1 MRKKMTAVLIIVLSV
16 IFGAYP
22 AAATHAGGEKNRN
35 VGKSRHE
42 IRENRTDA
50 GSGARSG
57 GTFSKTFTFN
67 VSDYN
72 VTQQDAFDLVEIPG
86 AETDVTD
93 YLPVLPFLMATL
105 NLPKDASAV
114 SVRLTGGTTESLGR
128 LNIPTYL
135 LIPGPDAPPSF
146 TDVMYVTGLYPETN
160 CTHRVFHGRDDTEVI
175 IYFVPVQ
182 HNVDTKETTLWKEA
196 TVEVQY
202 EVDECIFISALRTD
216 KEDYITTEPVIVTAT
231 LRNVGDTDVTGL
243 TAAASITRFG
253 ETLRTSQVSVGPVP
267 AGGSTEV
274 TVSVDNGL
282 DTDTYPLIFEIRDES
297 GSVTA
302 SLLKKGTFVT
312 SGRTEIGLSGESLI
326 PGDQLDLTVTYENY
340 HTYQVTA
347 DILFELYDEKY
358 RMVMAVPGS
367 PTEIAAGSSE
377 SMTWHLYTGNLAP
390 GEYEVVA
397 VAEMESGD
405 CVTRSEFVVR
415 DPDDNK
421 YHSADHTPR
430 DFRIS
435 LSELLR
441 VIQLYSSGSFHC
453 APGTEDGYAPG
464 DGDRTCTPHNSD
476 YAPQDWYISLGGL
489 LRLIQLYSSD
499 GYRPETGTEDGFAPG
514 KRQ

>member
-16 IFGAYP
+16 ISGAYP

-35 VGKSRHE
+35 VGKSGPE
-42 IRENRTDA
+42 IRENRTTA
-50 GSGARSG
+50 GSEARSG
-57 GTFSKTFTFN
+57 GTFGRTFTFS

-72 VTQQDAFDLVEIPG
+72 VTQQDSFDLLDIPG
-86 AETDVTD
+86 AETNFTELAPILPYFVT
-93 YLPVLPFLMATL
+93 TL
-105 NLPKDASAV
+105 RLPKDSSVV
-114 SVRLTGGTTESLGR
+114 SLRLVGGDTISLGQ
-128 LNIPTYL
+128 LNIPSIYF
-135 LIPGPDAPPSF
+135 IPG
-146 TDVMYVTGLYPETN
+146 TGLYELSDIIDVEAGMYPETN
-160 CTHRVFHGRDDTEVI
+160 YDHRVRHGRDDTEVI
-175 IYFVPVQ
+175 IFFDPVQ
-182 HNVDTKETTLWKEA
+182 HNADTKETTLWTEA

-202 EVDECIFISALRTD
+202 QVEECIFISALRTD

-312 SGRTEIGLSGESLI
+312 SGRTEIGLSGESI
-326 PGDQLDLTVTYENY
+326 MPGDPLNLTVTYENY

-415 DPDDNK
+415 DPDDLNCDLAVTL
-421 YHSADHTPR
+421 ADAFIALRLLVSEDTPPEFCFG
-430 DFRIS
+430 DI
-435 LSELLR
+435 
-441 VIQLYSSGSFHC
+441 
-453 APGTEDGYAPG
+453 
-464 DGDRTCTPHNSD
+464 DGDRKTGLAEAVHILRRV
-476 YAPQDWYISLGGL
+476 AGQD
-489 LRLIQLYSSD
+489 R
-499 GYRPETGTEDGFAPG
+499 
-514 KRQ
+514 

>member
-72 VTQQDAFDLVEIPG
+72 VTQQDSFDLLDIPG
-86 AETDVTD
+86 AETDVTEH
-93 YLPVLPFLMATL
+93 LPVLPYFVTTMT
-105 NLPKDASAV
+105 LPKNS
-114 SVRLTGGTTESLGR
+114 SVISLRLVGGDTKSLGQ
-128 LNIPTYL
+128 LNIPSIHF
-135 LIPGPDAPPSF
+135 IPGSGQWGLS
-146 TDVMYVTGLYPETN
+146 DVMDVTGLYPETN
-160 CTHRVFHGRDDTEVI
+160 YDHRVRHGRDNTEVVI
-175 IYFVPVQ
+175 FFDPVQ
-182 HNVDTKETTLWKEA
+182 HNVDTKETTLWTGA

-202 EVDECIFISALRTD
+202 QVEECIFISALRTD

-231 LRNVGDTDVTGL
+231 LQNVGDTDVTGL

-312 SGRTEIGLSGESLI
+312 SGRTEIGLSGESI
-326 PGDQLDLTVTYENY
+326 MPGDPLNLTVTYENY
-340 HTYQVTA
+340 HTHQVTA
-347 DILFELYDEKY
+347 SVLFGIYDG
-358 RMVMAVPGS
+358 RGDTVMTVPAS
-367 PTEIAAGSSE
+367 PREIPAFSSADF
-377 SMTWHLYTGNLAP
+377 TYHLFTGNFPP
-390 GEYEVVA
+390 GRYEA
-397 VAEMESGD
+397 MGGAEVDGEMRPS
-405 CVTRSEFVVR
+405 RSHYFTVR
-415 DPDDNK
+415 DPDDLDCDLAVTL
-421 YHSADHTPR
+421 ADAFIALRLLVSEDTPPEFCFG
-430 DFRIS
+430 D
-435 LSELLR
+435 
-441 VIQLYSSGSFHC
+441 
-453 APGTEDGYAPG
+453 T
-464 DGDRTCTPHNSD
+464 DGDRKTGLAEVIHILRR
-476 YAPQDWYISLGGL
+476 AAGQD
-489 LRLIQLYSSD
+489 R
-499 GYRPETGTEDGFAPG
+499 
-514 KRQ
+514 